1 MDSRAFEE
9 AANEIFAALP
19 SRFIGSLQNVVIM
32 VSDFPDEAVR
42 REMQL
47 ETPYDLL
54 GLYQGFPITERSIS
68 DSGLL
73 PDLIHLY
80 RLPILTFCEET
91 GEQVMHCIRHVLVH
105 EIGHYF
111 GFSDEEMEA
120 IEAGAKDLE
129 KMNE

>member
-1 MDSRAFEE
+1 MDANAFEK
-9 AANEIFAALP
+9 AANEIFSALP
-19 SRFIGSLQNVVIM
+19 TYFTRSLQNVVIM
-32 VSDFPDEAVR
+32 VSDYPDVEVHH
-42 REMQL
+42 EMQL
-47 ETPYDLL
+47 ESPYELL
-54 GLYQGFPITERSIS
+54 GLYQGHPMGERSVG
-68 DSGLL
+68 DSGQL

-80 RLPILTFCEET
+80 RCPILAFCRET
-91 GEQVMHCIRHVLVH
+91 GEDTLHCIRHVLVH